1 MPIIAAIPDEERQLM
16 RKEAQQTYD
25 KNHARR
31 LIAMLMLHQGMTVT
45 DVARL
50 LCAARSSVGRWIN
63 WFTLHGV
70 EGLKSLRPGRA
81 PRWPVADILQL
92 LPLLVQRSPK
102 DFGWLRSRWSTELLV
117 LVINRLFD
125 VTLHRSTL
133 HRSTLHRYLRQADM
147 VWRRAAPTLKIKDP
161 HYEEKRL
168 VIDQALAQEQ
178 TAHPVFYQDEV
189 DIDLNP
195 KIGADWM
202 PKGQQKRIATPGQN
216 QKHYLAGALHSG
228 TGRVHYVSG
237 SSKSSDLFISLL
249 ETLRRT
255 YRRAKTITLVADN
268 YIIHKSRKVERWLE
282 ENPKFRLLF
291 LPMYSPWLNP
301 IERQWLSLHETI
313 TRNHQC
319 RYMWQ
324 LLKQVA
330 QFMNAASLFPGN
342 QQGLAKVER

>member
-1 MPIIAAIPDEERQLM
+1 MPIITAIPDEERRLM
-16 RKEAQQTYD
+16 RKAAQQTRD

-31 LIAMLMLHQGMTVT
+31 IIAMLMLHQGMTVT
-45 DVARL
+45 EVAKM
-50 LCAARSSVGRWIN
+50 LCAARSSVGRWVN

-81 PRWPVADILQL
+81 SRWPVTDILQV
-92 LPLLVQRSPK
+92 LPRLVQRSPK
-102 DFGWLRSRWSTELLV
+102 DFGWLRSRWSTMLLARIV
-117 LVINRLFD
+117 NRLFD

-133 HRSTLHRYLRQADM
+133 HRYLKQAGM

-168 VIDQALAQEQ
+168 VIAQALVQDQ

-202 PKGQQKRIATPGQN
+202 PKGQQKRIVTPGQN

-228 TGRVHYVSG
+228 TGCVHYISG
-237 SSKSSDLFISLL
+237 CSKSSALFINLL

-255 YRRAKTITLVADN
+255 YRRAKTITLVLDN
-268 YIIHKSRKVERWLE
+268 YVIHKSRKVERWLE
-282 ENPKFRLLF
+282 KNTKFRLLF
-291 LPMYSPWLNP
+291 LPTYSPWLNP
-301 IERQWLSLHETI
+301 IERLWLSLHETI

-324 LLKQVA
+324 LLEPVN
-330 QFMNAASLFPGN
+330 QFMNAASPFPGN
-342 QQGLAKVER
+342 QRGLAKVER

>member
-125 VTLHRSTL
+125 VTL

-324 LLKQVA
+324 LLKLVA

>member
-1 MPIIAAIPDEERQLM
+1 MAAIPDEERQLM

-125 VTLHRSTL
+125 VTL

>member
-16 RKEAQQTYD
+16 RKEAQQTHD

-102 DFGWLRSRWSTELLV
+102 DFGWLRSRWSTELLA

-125 VTLHRSTL
+125 VTL

-147 VWRRAAPTLKIKDP
+147 VWRRAALTLKIKDP

-301 IERQWLSLHETI
+301 IERLWLSLHETI

>member
-16 RKEAQQTYD
+16 RKEAQQTHD

-31 LIAMLMLHQGMTVT
+31 LIAMLMLHQGMTIT

-102 DFGWLRSRWSTELLV
+102 DFGWLRSRWSTELLA

-125 VTLHRSTL
+125 VTL

-301 IERQWLSLHETI
+301 IERLWLSLHETI

>member
-133 HRSTLHRYLRQADM
+133 HRYLRQADM

-237 SSKSSDLFISLL
+237 CSKSSDLFISLL

>member
-125 VTLHRSTL
+125 VTL

-268 YIIHKSRKVERWLE
+268 YIIHKSRKVERWLDE
-282 ENPKFRLLF
+282 KPKIRVQF
-291 LPMYSPWLNP
+291 LPMFSPWLNP

>member
-1 MPIIAAIPDEERQLM
+1 
-16 RKEAQQTYD
+16 
-25 KNHARR
+25 
-31 LIAMLMLHQGMTVT
+31 
-45 DVARL
+45 
-50 LCAARSSVGRWIN
+50 
-63 WFTLHGV
+63 
-70 EGLKSLRPGRA
+70 
-81 PRWPVADILQL
+81 DILQL

-102 DFGWLRSRWSTELLV
+102 DFGWLRSRWSTELLA
-117 LVINRLFD
+117 LVVNRLFD
-125 VTLHRSTL
+125 VTL

-168 VIDQALAQEQ
+168 VIEQALAQEQ
-178 TAHPVFYQDEV
+178 TTHPVFYQDEV

-249 ETLRRT
+249 ERLRRT

-268 YIIHKSRKVERWLE
+268 YIIYKSRKVERWLE

-291 LPMYSPWLNP
+291 LPTYSPWLNP
-301 IERQWLSLHETI
+301 IERLWLSLHETI

-330 QFMNAASLFPGN
+330 HFMNAASPFPGN
-342 QQGLAKVER
+342 QHGLAKVER

>member
-133 HRSTLHRYLRQADM
+133 HRYLRQADM

-255 YRRAKTITLVADN
+255 YWRAKTITLVADN

>member
-133 HRSTLHRYLRQADM
+133 HRYLRQADM

-216 QKHYLAGALHSG
+216 QKHYLAGTLHSG

>member
-1 MPIIAAIPDEERQLM
+1 MPIIAFIPDEERRLM
-16 RKEAQQTYD
+16 RKEAQKTRD

-31 LIAMLMLHQGMTVT
+31 LIAILILHQGITVT
-45 DVARL
+45 DVAKM
-50 LCAARSSVGRWIN
+50 LCAARFSVGRWIN
-63 WFTLHGV
+63 WFTLHGI
-70 EGLKSLRPGRA
+70 EGLKSLRPGCA
-81 PRWPVADILQL
+81 TRWPVTDILQA

-102 DFGWLRSRWSTELLV
+102 DFGWLRSRWSTELLARM
-117 LVINRLFD
+117 INQLFN

-133 HRSTLHRYLRQADM
+133 NRYLKQAGI

-161 HYEEKRL
+161 HYEEIRL
-168 VIDQALAQEQ
+168 AIKQTLVQEQ
-178 TAHPVFYQDEV
+178 TDHPVFYQDEV

-202 PKGQQKRIATPGQN
+202 LKGQQKRIVTLGQN

-237 SSKSSDLFISLL
+237 GSKSSDLFINLL

-255 YRRAKTITLVADN
+255 YRRAKTIMLVVDN
-268 YIIHKSRKVERWLE
+268 YIIHKSRKVERWLAT
-282 ENPKFRLLF
+282 NKKFRLLF
-291 LPMYSPWLNP
+291 LPTYSPWLNP
-301 IERQWLSLHETI
+301 IERLWLSLHETI

-324 LLKQVA
+324 LLEQVN
-330 QFMNAASLFPGN
+330 QFMNAASPFPGN
-342 QQGLAKVER
+342 QHGLVKVER

>member
-133 HRSTLHRYLRQADM
+133 HRYLRQADM

-255 YRRAKTITLVADN
+255 YRRTKTITLVADN

>member
-16 RKEAQQTYD
+16 RKEAQQTHD

-50 LCAARSSVGRWIN
+50 LCAARSSVGQWIN

-102 DFGWLRSRWSTELLV
+102 DFGWLRSRWSTELLA

-125 VTLHRSTL
+125 VTL

-301 IERQWLSLHETI
+301 IERLWLSLHETI

>member
-1 MPIIAAIPDEERQLM
+1 MPIIAPIPDEERRLM
-16 RKEAQQTYD
+16 RKEAQQTRD

-45 DVARL
+45 DVAKI

-63 WFTLHGV
+63 WFTLHGA

-81 PRWPVADILQL
+81 PQWPVTDILQV

-102 DFGWLRSRWSTELLV
+102 DFGWLRSRWSTELLSRI
-117 LVINRLFD
+117 INQIFNL
-125 VTLHRSTL
+125 TLHSA
-133 HRSTLHRYLRQADM
+133 TLHRYLKRAGI
-147 VWRRAAPTLKIKDP
+147 VWRRAAPTLKIRDP
-161 HYEEKRL
+161 LYEEKQPA
-168 VIDQALAQEQ
+168 IEQALNGAP
-178 TAHPVFYQDEV
+178 AGHPVFYQDEV

-228 TGRVHYVSG
+228 TGKIHYVSG
-237 SSKSSDLFISLL
+237 SSKSSDLFISLS
-249 ETLRRT
+249 EALRRT
-255 YRRAKTITLVADN
+255 YRRAETITLVLDN
-268 YIIHKSRKVERWLE
+268 YVIHKSRKVERWLE
-282 ENPKFRLLF
+282 KNTKFRLLF
-291 LPMYSPWLNP
+291 LPVYSPWLNP
-301 IERQWLSLHETI
+301 IDLLWLSLHETI

-324 LLKQVA
+324 LLRQVN
-330 QFMNAASLFPGN
+330 QFMKAASPFPGN
-342 QQGLAKVER
+342 QHGLAKVER

>member
-133 HRSTLHRYLRQADM
+133 HRYLRQADM

-168 VIDQALAQEQ
+168 VIDQELAQEQ

>member
-133 HRSTLHRYLRQADM
+133 HRYLRQADM
-147 VWRRAAPTLKIKDP
+147 VWRRTAPTLKIKDP

>member
-16 RKEAQQTYD
+16 RKEAQQTHD

-102 DFGWLRSRWSTELLV
+102 DFGWLRSRWSTELLA

-125 VTLHRSTL
+125 VTL

-282 ENPKFRLLF
+282 ETPKFRLLF

-301 IERQWLSLHETI
+301 IERLWLSLHETI

>member
-125 VTLHRSTL
+125 VTL

-342 QQGLAKVER
+342 QQ

>member
-125 VTLHRSTL
+125 VTL

-342 QQGLAKVER
+342 QQGLAKVEW

>member
-1 MPIIAAIPDEERQLM
+1 MPIIAPIPDEERQLM
-16 RKEAQQTYD
+16 RKEAQQTHD

-31 LIAMLMLHQGMTVT
+31 LIAMLMLHQGMTIT

-70 EGLKSLRPGRA
+70 EGLQSLRPGRA

-102 DFGWLRSRWSTELLV
+102 DFGWLRSRWSTELLA

-125 VTLHRSTL
+125 VTL

-161 HYEEKRL
+161 YYEEKRL
-168 VIDQALAQEQ
+168 VIEQALAQEQ
-178 TAHPVFYQDEV
+178 TVHPVFYQDEV

-195 KIGADWM
+195 KIGTDWM

-216 QKHYLAGALHSG
+216 QKYYLAGALHSG

-291 LPMYSPWLNP
+291 LPTYSPWLNP
-301 IERQWLSLHETI
+301 IERLWLSLHETI

-319 RYMWQ
+319 R
-324 LLKQVA
+324 
-330 QFMNAASLFPGN
+330 
-342 QQGLAKVER
+342 

>member
-16 RKEAQQTYD
+16 RKEAQQTHD

-102 DFGWLRSRWSTELLV
+102 DFGWLRSRWSTELLA

-125 VTLHRSTL
+125 VTL

-237 SSKSSDLFISLL
+237 SSKSSDLFICLL

-301 IERQWLSLHETI
+301 IERLWLSLHETI

>member
-133 HRSTLHRYLRQADM
+133 HRYLRQADM

-178 TAHPVFYQDEV
+178 TARPVFYQDEV

-228 TGRVHYVSG
+228 AGRVHYVSG

>member
-133 HRSTLHRYLRQADM
+133 HRYLRQADM

-168 VIDQALAQEQ
+168 VIEQALAQEQ

>member
-125 VTLHRSTL
+125 VTL

-319 RYMWQ
+319 RYMWR

>member
-16 RKEAQQTYD
+16 RKEAQQTHD

-102 DFGWLRSRWSTELLV
+102 DFGWLCSRWSTELLA

-125 VTLHRSTL
+125 VTL

-268 YIIHKSRKVERWLE
+268 YIIHKSRKVELWLE

-301 IERQWLSLHETI
+301 IERLWLSLHETI

>member
-16 RKEAQQTYD
+16 RKEAQQTHD

-102 DFGWLRSRWSTELLV
+102 DFGWLRSRWSTELLA

-125 VTLHRSTL
+125 VTL

-216 QKHYLAGALHSG
+216 QKYYLAGALHSG

-301 IERQWLSLHETI
+301 IERLWLSLHETI

>member
-16 RKEAQQTYD
+16 RKEAQQTHD

-102 DFGWLRSRWSTELLV
+102 DFGWLRSRWSTELLA

-133 HRSTLHRYLRQADM
+133 HRYLRQANM

-301 IERQWLSLHETI
+301 IERLWLSLHETI

>member
-16 RKEAQQTYD
+16 RKEAQQTHD

-31 LIAMLMLHQGMTVT
+31 LIAMLMLHQGITVT

-50 LCAARSSVGRWIN
+50 LCSARSSVGRWIN

-102 DFGWLRSRWSTELLV
+102 DFGWLRSRWSTELLA

-125 VTLHRSTL
+125 VTL

-301 IERQWLSLHETI
+301 IERLWLSLHETI

>member
-125 VTLHRSTL
+125 VTL

-268 YIIHKSRKVERWLE
+268 YIIHKSLKVERWLE

>member
-16 RKEAQQTYD
+16 RKEAQQTHD

-102 DFGWLRSRWSTELLV
+102 DFGWLRSRWSTELLA

-125 VTLHRSTL
+125 VTL

-202 PKGQQKRIATPGQN
+202 PKEQQKRIATPGQN

-301 IERQWLSLHETI
+301 IERLWLSLHETI